1 MHPLHQSCKSAGCPY
16 GGHRAVASS
25 GALFDIARKW
35 HGARLWAVGG
45 ALGLSVYWGDAERDP
60 VDVQARPRGA
70 RGGLAIYPSGDL
82 EPYHP
87 GLLPFKTG
95 AFRLAAMT
103 KAPLVPV
110 VLKQQTRLC
119 INRLLGR
126 PAFEVHIGEPVAV
139 PHGRLSKEA
148 VEVLEQQVR
157 TAMESALSGQDAPQI
172 GGAQAQ
178 DARKYQVDEA

>member
-1 MHPLHQSCKSAGCPY
+1 M
-16 GGHRAVASS
+16 
-25 GALFDIARKW
+25 
-35 HGARLWAVGG
+35 
-45 ALGLSVYWGDAERDP
+45 
-60 VDVQARPRGA
+60 
-70 RGGLAIYPSGDL
+70 
-82 EPYHP
+82 
-87 GLLPFKTG
+87 
-95 AFRLAAMT
+95 
-103 KAPLVPV
+103 
-110 VLKQQTRLC
+110 VLKPQTRFC

-157 TAMESALSGQDAPQI
+157 TAMESALSGQDAPQT